1 MFCCCLII
9 SICAINQATN
19 LISYL
24 VALKF
29 NRKKICCSC
38 DSLWPLM
45 LRSASTNSPLSFNRG
60 KPTSDSLRQWTSMH
74 GTCTQLLPDLY
85 QITTCDGHCW
95 HCVESRGY
103 PGRIK
108 TALAAVYYQQSPALA
123 SWPTKHTGEADRGK
137 KKTLGP
143 RSDRGRAWW
152 CLLPPVLI
160 QMVYKLLPLF
170 YRVTFRINLLLTWH
184 QNLD

>member
-1 MFCCCLII
+1 MRNKPSNKSNI
-9 SICAINQATN
+9 
-19 LISYL
+19 Y
-24 VALKF
+24 
-29 NRKKICCSC
+29 RCSC
-38 DSLWPLM
+38 V
-45 LRSASTNSPLSFNRG
+45 RSASTNSPISFHRG
-60 KPTSDSLRQWTSMH
+60 KPTSDSLRQWMSMH

-137 KKTLGP
+137 KKKRPWGQGLIVDVHDDASCLQCRFKWFTNYYPYFTEWYSRLTRFWQKTLGVF
-143 RSDRGRAWW
+143 
-152 CLLPPVLI
+152 L
-160 QMVYKLLPLF
+160 
-170 YRVTFRINLLLTWH
+170 
-184 QNLD
+184 

>member
-1 MFCCCLII
+1 MCNKPSNKSNIYCCG
-9 SICAINQATN
+9 
-19 LISYL
+19 
-24 VALKF
+24 
-29 NRKKICCSC
+29 C
-38 DSLWPLM
+38 DSLWPFM
-45 LRSASTNSPLSFNRG
+45 LRSASTNSPLSFHRG
-60 KPTSDSLRQWTSMH
+60 KPTSGSLRQWMSMH

-137 KKTLGP
+137 GAKVWSWTCMMMPPASSVDSNSLQITTP
-143 RSDRGRAWW
+143 ISQSD
-152 CLLPPVLI
+152 I
-160 QMVYKLLPLF
+160 Q
-170 YRVTFRINLLLTWH
+170 
-184 QNLD
+184 D

>member
-1 MFCCCLII
+1 MSHQSNHCDFSLHT
-9 SICAINQATN
+9 AN

-24 VALKF
+24 FALKF
-29 NRKKICCSC
+29 NRKKRKICCSC
-38 DSLWPLM
+38 DSLWPFM
-45 LRSASTNSPLSFNRG
+45 LRSASTNSLLSFNRG
-60 KPTSDSLRQWTSMH
+60 KPTSGSLRQWTSMH

-123 SWPTKHTGEADRGK
+123 SWPTKHTAEADRGK
-137 KKTLGP
+137 KKKKRPWGQGLIVDVHDDA
-143 RSDRGRAWW
+143 S
-152 CLLPPVLI
+152 CL
-160 QMVYKLLPLF
+160 QC
-170 YRVTFRINLLLTWH
+170 
-184 QNLD
+184 